1 MSKFGI
7 FFFYFR
13 CCTSSNSDFKPL
25 KTYKQKPEIVHCKKL
40 GEWRSDVEVQQ
51 NPRRECRDDDIILGE
66 WPREG
71 ETLGDWHRTE
81 EKVEE
86 WRRGGDLV
94 YDVPSENRN
103 EALFRQN
110 QRIIKQGSWRC
121 GNDIP
126 RSQKSHNG
134 SWREGRLK
142 ERPVMGCEILN
153 TYPSLDRDYRDTSY
167 AIHKVQTEYQQRP
180 RRENGQVVI
189 DTDYKERDLDMR
201 LRQPMPPPVAD
212 VSLADTYSFP
222 VQNRQSSG
230 EIHMDPNELYA
241 TVHRA
246 VYRDEEVADQM
257 VSMV

>member
-1 MSKFGI
+1 MYINFD
-7 FFFYFR
+7 FR
-13 CCTSSNSDFKPL
+13 CCVSNSDFKPL
-25 KTYKQKPEIVHCKKL
+25 KSYNQKPEIIHCKEL
-40 GEWRSDVEVQQ
+40 GEWRNDVEVRHGA
-51 NPRRECRDDDIILGE
+51 RREVRPESEILGE
-66 WPREG
+66 WPKEG

-81 EKVEE
+81 EKMVEV
-86 WRRGGDLV
+86 RSGGDLV

-121 GNDIP
+121 GNELHVQVP
-126 RSQKSHNG
+126 RKTSTG

-153 TYPSLDRDYRDTSY
+153 TYPSQERDFRDICY
-167 AIHKVQTEYQQRP
+167 AIHRGQNDYQRRQ
-180 RRENGQVVI
+180 RENGNIII
-189 DTDYKERDLDMR
+189 DTDYEERDLDMR
-201 LRQPMPPPVAD
+201 LRQPMPPPPANEVF
-212 VSLADTYSFP
+212 LADTYSFP
-222 VQNRQSSG
+222 VRNRQSAG

-246 VYRDEEVADQM
+246 VYRDEDNADQM